1 MGGGWGGGFFGG
13 ACGVSWLQD
22 KIVLLGCAW
31 YLVVI
36 ISMARRKIGWITFMR
51 DES

>member
-1 MGGGWGGGFFGG
+1 MGGGGGGGFFGG

-22 KIVLLGCAW
+22 KICFAW
-31 YLVVI
+31 FCLVVI
-36 ISMARRKIGWITFMR
+36 ISMARRRLKDLR